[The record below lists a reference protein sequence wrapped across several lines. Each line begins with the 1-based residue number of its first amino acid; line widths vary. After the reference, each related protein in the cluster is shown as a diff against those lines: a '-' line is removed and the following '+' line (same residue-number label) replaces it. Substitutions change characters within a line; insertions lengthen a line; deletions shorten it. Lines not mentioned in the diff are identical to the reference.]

1 MLDIVEF
8 EKVFYLYT
16 LDNPKYF
23 KSIKQEFFENEDL
36 GLMCR
41 VFQTFFEIFK

>member
-16 LDNPKYF
+16 LEQPKYF
-23 KSIKQEFFENEDL
+23 KSVKTHFFDKFTKIK
-36 GLMCR
+36 
-41 VFQTFFEIFK
+41 TFF